1 MYVEDLKIPKADTAY
16 GPSPSACVTV
26 WGGVVIF

>member
-16 GPSPSACVTV
+16 GPSPSACVCLV
-26 WGGVVIF
+26 GGGNP